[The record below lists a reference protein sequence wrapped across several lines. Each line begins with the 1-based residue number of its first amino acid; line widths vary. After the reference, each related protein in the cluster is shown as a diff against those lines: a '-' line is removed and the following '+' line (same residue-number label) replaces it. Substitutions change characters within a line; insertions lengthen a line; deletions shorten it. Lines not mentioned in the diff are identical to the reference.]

1 MRYSDGPGVECEV
14 FVAAAP
20 RVVWELVSDI
30 GLPARMSP
38 ELQRVEWLDGA
49 AGPAVGA
56 RFAGYNTHPK
66 AGDWRSVSQI
76 AELDEERAF
85 AWAVIDP
92 EGRFGDAV
100 DDAGQALATW
110 RFTLEPEGSGTRL
123 RHSVRVGPGASGLSA
138 IIAQMPEKEEQLI
151 AARLAELRAGI
162 EATLNGVK
170 SLAETGR

>member
-1 MRYSDGPGVECEV
+1 MRYSDGPVLECEV

-20 RVVWELVSDI
+20 HVVWELVTDI
-30 GLPARMSP
+30 GLPAGLSP

-49 AGPAVGA
+49 EGPALGA
-56 RFAGYNTHPK
+56 RFAGYNSHPK
-66 AGDWRSVSQI
+66 IGDWRTVSQI

-85 AWAVIDP
+85 AWAVIDV
-92 EGRFGDAV
+92 EGRFGDA
-100 DDAGQALATW
+100 ATGPEQALATW

-123 RHSVRVGPGASGLSA
+123 RHSVRIGPGTSGLSA

-151 AARLAELRAGI
+151 AARLTELRAGI